1 MSAFTNPFIV
11 GTDGSTHV
19 CQRIEFSGKSTL
31 SFDES
36 WLQEQLFNHPDCIP
50 IREIDPHIGT
60 LIPICM
66 EMETGAGPA
75 DILYITP
82 TGQLVIVETKLWRN
96 TEARRVVVS
105 QIIDYAKELSK
116 WSYEDLTRQ
125 TGMACKKGPRYLLN
139 AVKEVVPNLDEASF
153 VDGINRSLRTG
164 DFLLLIAG
172 DGIRYGA
179 EALVGFI
186 ETYGNLRF
194 TLALLEIAVYRLPDQ
209 STLLQPRI
217 LAKTELLKRMV
228 FVGQGM
234 DTTSLSDE
242 SDNLPIET
250 KKSKEIADWLERFW
264 GEYFSVLRLDDT
276 QQPIPS
282 NCRSTNI
289 TLHQP
294 PGRNRAWITIYIAQS
309 TNEGGVFLT
318 FARAFSQAREFYEA
332 LYSQRE
338 DIERIV
344 PGLTWVIK
352 DDGKIWISTPTI
364 ILGDLDDPE
373 NRAKVISDLAGY
385 TNQMVNAFRNRLE
398 HLVRELGI
406 NE

>member
-194 TLALLEIAVYRLPDQ
+194 TLA
-209 STLLQPRI
+209 
-217 LAKTELLKRMV
+217 
-228 FVGQGM
+228 
-234 DTTSLSDE
+234 
-242 SDNLPIET
+242 
-250 KKSKEIADWLERFW
+250 
-264 GEYFSVLRLDDT
+264 
-276 QQPIPS
+276 
-282 NCRSTNI
+282 
-289 TLHQP
+289 
-294 PGRNRAWITIYIAQS
+294 
-309 TNEGGVFLT
+309 
-318 FARAFSQAREFYEA
+318 
-332 LYSQRE
+332 
-338 DIERIV
+338 
-344 PGLTWVIK
+344 
-352 DDGKIWISTPTI
+352 
-364 ILGDLDDPE
+364 
-373 NRAKVISDLAGY
+373 
-385 TNQMVNAFRNRLE
+385 
-398 HLVRELGI
+398 
-406 NE
+406 